1 MSSTHLV
8 KKHTHHI
15 HTTMAAMMAG
25 AVLSA
30 IAAAAVAAATVSSLR
45 SPRTCQTGVCF
56 SVEISLRLPHCI
68 LSINTVLTSHVHAFL
83 SLLFFPFF
91 LEKEKMGIAFIR
103 GLNGG
108 ARTVEYALKDGTT
121 VGSLKSAISK
131 EIKCPVNH
139 LLIIMGGKPNFVRKP
154 FIPPASPYTPFAS
167 SLYFVCSVLPV
178 LPVLTEILF
187 FYKKLTCQKID
198 CGCR

>member
-30 IAAAAVAAATVSSLR
+30 IAAAVAAAATVSSLR

-56 SVEISLRLPHCI
+56 SVDISLRLPHCI
-68 LSINTVLTSHVHAFL
+68 LSINTVLTSHVRF
-83 SLLFFPFF
+83 SFSSFFPFPF
-91 LEKEKMGIAFIR
+91 FEKKKMGIAFIR

-108 ARTVEYALKDGTT
+108 ARTVEYELKDGTT

-139 LLIIMGGKPNFVRKP
+139 LLIIMGRPNFVRKHKS
-154 FIPPASPYTPFAS
+154 I
-167 SLYFVCSVLPV
+167 
-178 LPVLTEILF
+178 
-187 FYKKLTCQKID
+187 
-198 CGCR
+198 